1 MKSFVLSKKPE
12 RPLRT
17 ILVVEDQE
25 DTREFYRT
33 CLSLEGFAV
42 RCAVDGADGI
52 AQMRAY
58 RPQLVVL
65 DFTLPRLS
73 GAEVLREIRRDP
85 EINHTPVVLVS
96 GQIQA
101 FLAEVNELTFHTAL
115 EKPCEVKELVG
126 AIRSALTTEAV
137 AYGPEA
143 ICTKHPGGIR
153 RAAKAACEPRRC
165 CGGRG
170 GPAQR

>member
-1 MKSFVLSKKPE
+1 MKSFVVSKVPE
-12 RPLRT
+12 WSLHT

-25 DTREFYRT
+25 DTREFYMT

-52 AQMRAY
+52 AQVRAY

-115 EKPCEVKELVG
+115 EKPCEVNELVE
-126 AIRSALTTEAV
+126 AIRCALTTEAV
-137 AYGPEA
+137 GYGPEA
-143 ICTKHPGGIR
+143 ICTKRPDAIR
-153 RAAKAACEPRRC
+153 RAAKAACMPRRC
-165 CGGRG
+165 FGGRA
-170 GPAQR
+170 GPAQK

>member
-1 MKSFVLSKKPE
+1 MKSFVPSEMPE
-12 RPLRT
+12 WPLRT

-25 DTREFYRT
+25 DIREFYMT

-52 AQMRAY
+52 AQVRAH

-65 DFTLPRLS
+65 DFSLPRLS

-101 FLAEVNELTFHTAL
+101 FLAEVDELTFHTAL
-115 EKPCEVKELVG
+115 EKPCGVKELVG
-126 AIRSALTTEAV
+126 AIRSAL
-137 AYGPEA
+137 
-143 ICTKHPGGIR
+143 CTKRPGAVR
-153 RAAKAACEPRRC
+153 QAAKAACEPRRC

-170 GPAQR
+170 GPVQR